1 MAGMNMQYQ
10 LAQAGA
16 RLAWQGGRL
25 AARGLAVAG
34 WGGVAALVCAALAV
48 GAWQSR
54 QQSALHLAQFQ
65 AKQQEKPPA
74 PLVQVPVNDARSRLR
89 AFEDGLKPVQEAP
102 QVVEDLLALAAA
114 EGLVLQR
121 GQYRLQDDSAGG
133 FTRYRLSLPVVG
145 TAPAVNNFVA
155 AALSRH
161 RMLALEALQYKRQQS
176 DSLQLE
182 TRMEW
187 VLLAQAVPG
196 GAR

>member
-10 LAQAGA
+10 LGQASA
-16 RLAWQGGRL
+16 RLVWEGRRL
-25 AARGLAVAG
+25 AARGTAIAG
-34 WGGVAALVCAALAV
+34 WAGVAAIV
-48 GAWQSR
+48 GATLAAGAWHGRQQVAAHLAQLQSR
-54 QQSALHLAQFQ
+54 QQD
-65 AKQQEKPPA
+65 KPAA
-74 PLVQVPVNDARSRLR
+74 PLVQAPVDDARSRLR
-89 AFEDGLKPVQEAP
+89 AFDSGLKPVQEAP

-155 AALSRH
+155 AALRRH
-161 RMLALEALQYKRQQS
+161 RMLALESLQYKRQQS

-187 VLLAQAVPG
+187 VLLVQAPPG

>member
-1 MAGMNMQYQ
+1 MNMQYQ
-10 LAQAGA
+10 LGQAGA
-16 RLAWQGGRL
+16 RMAWECRRL
-25 AARGLAVAG
+25 AARGLALAG
-34 WGGVAALVCAALAV
+34 WAGVAAAVCAVLAA
-48 GAWQSR
+48 GAWHSR
-54 QQSALHLAQFQ
+54 QQAAVQLAQLQ
-65 AKQQEKPPA
+65 ARQQDKPPV
-74 PLVQVPVNDARSRLR
+74 PLVQVPVDDARSRLH
-89 AFEDGLKPVQEAP
+89 AFDSALKPVQEAP

-121 GQYRLQDDSAGG
+121 GQYRLQDDSAGS

-155 AALSRH
+155 AALRRH

-187 VLLAQAVPG
+187 VLLVQAPAG
-196 GAR
+196 GVR